1 MFDHNALRL
10 ARRSGCINVIGKI
23 FGLVDMFKVG
33 GVFFF
38 CIHRIYGEH
47 LIPFQRHLRTVF
59 CKDDRCPAVFE
70 QKANPLFR
78 ISGID
83 RHVHAACFQHRQH
96 ADGCFK
102 RPLHH
107 NGGGISVHQ
116 AFSFQASRE
125 LIGFLIQPAVS
136 QASSVS
142 DNSRFVRRRFNLFFK
157 QHRDRLF
164 SWIIGF
170 CLIKSEQR
178 LLLLF

>member
-1 MFDHNALRL
+1 MFDHHALRL

-23 FGLVDMFKVG
+23 SGFVGMYKVG
-33 GVFFF
+33 GIFFF
-38 CIHRIYGEH
+38 CIHRICGEY
-47 LIPFQRHLRTVF
+47 LIPFQRNLRAVF
-59 CKDDRCPAVFE
+59 CKDDLCSAVFE
-70 QKANPLFR
+70 QEANPLFR

-83 RHVHAACFQHRQH
+83 RYVHASCFQHRQH

-116 AFSFQASRE
+116 ASCFQPSRE

-142 DNSRFVRRRFNLFFK
+142 GNSRFVRRRFNLFFK
-157 QHRDRLF
+157 QLRNRLF
-164 SWIIGF
+164 SWITGF
-170 CLIKSEQR
+170 RLIKSEQR